1 MKIRALVVAG
11 IAAGT
16 VLFEP
21 VGVQADKLK
30 PPVTSGI
37 LQEDS
42 TCPAAT
48 HSFTRHCTG
57 GKSHYLVFDR
67 MKGVKHYLGKNAWV
81 SGPID
86 TTSCPLPLIH
96 VQRIGFLNFRKGAP
110 PPPPCG

>member
-1 MKIRALVVAG
+1 MKIRALVVAVV
-11 IAAGT
+11 AAGSI
-16 VLFEP
+16 LSDP
-21 VGVQADKLK
+21 AGVQADKLK

-48 HSFTRHCTG
+48 HSFTRFCVG
-57 GKSHYLVFDR
+57 GKSHYLVFDKI
-67 MKGVKHYLGKNAWV
+67 KGAKHFLGYYVAV

-96 VQRIGFLNFRKGAP
+96 VQKIDDLNFRKA